1 MNMIEIRN
9 VTKRY
14 GDKRAVDDVSFDVA
28 AGESVA
34 LWGSNGAGKTTL
46 IRCMLGSTRF
56 EGDITIDG
64 VASRRQGKEVRRRIG
79 YVPQTM
85 PTFDMSV
92 GEMVLL
98 VARLRGATARDG
110 LDRLDQFGLT
120 HTKRQSVASLSGG
133 MRQKLALTLALLGNP
148 RVLMFDEP
156 TANLDAKS
164 QNELIRMLV
173 GLKHEGR
180 TVVFTSHRWSEV
192 RSLADSVVHLE
203 MGQHIGG
210 GPVSEMAVTT
220 DRVSLRLQLGA
231 DDIGPAVELLGDHGY
246 TTMRNGTSVLVS
258 VQDRAKVEPM
268 QLLAGAGHQI
278 INFDIQDE
286 E

>member
-1 MNMIEIRN
+1 MIEIRN

-64 VASRRQGKEVRRRIG
+64 ISSKRQGKEVRRRIG
-79 YVPQTM
+79 YVPQAM

-92 GEMVLL
+92 GEMILL
-98 VARLRGATARDG
+98 VSRLRNAMPREG
-110 LDRLDQFGLT
+110 LDLLEEFGLSYT
-120 HTKRQSVASLSGG
+120 MRQSVASLSGG
-133 MRQKLALTLALLGNP
+133 MRQKMALTLALLGNP

-173 GLKHEGR
+173 ELKQKGR
-180 TVVFTSHRWSEV
+180 TLVFTSHRWSEV
-192 RSLADSVVHLE
+192 RALADTVVHLE
-203 MGQHIGG
+203 QGKQIDGG
-210 GPVSEMAVTT
+210 SVTDLAIVT
-220 DRVSLRLQLGA
+220 DRVSLR
-231 DDIGPAVELLGDHGY
+231 VELSPDQVQPAIDLLDERGY
-246 TTMRNGTSVLVS
+246 QTMQNGTSVLVS
-258 VQDRAKVEPM
+258 VQDRLKAEPM
-268 QLLAGAGHQI
+268 MVLTEAGYRI
-278 INFDIQDE
+278 RNFDLQVE

>member
-1 MNMIEIRN
+1 MIEIRN

-28 AGESVA
+28 AGESVS

-46 IRCMLGSTRF
+46 IRCMLGSTKF

-64 VASRRQGKEVRRRIG
+64 VSSKRQGKEVRHRIG

-98 VARLRGATARDG
+98 IARLRGATARDG
-110 LDRLDQFGLT
+110 LDRLEEFGLS

-156 TANLDAKS
+156 TANLDARS

-173 GLKHEGR
+173 DLKQQGR

-192 RSLADSVVHLE
+192 RSLADTVVHLE
-203 MGQHIGG
+203 MGKHIGG
-210 GPVSEMAVTT
+210 GSVSDMAIQT
-220 DRVSLRLQLGA
+220 DRVSLRMELSEEQ
-231 DDIGPAVELLGDHGY
+231 IGPAITLLDERGFR
-246 TTMRNGTSVLVS
+246 TMRNGTSVLVS
-258 VQDRAKVEPM
+258 VQDRVKADPVM
-268 QLLAGAGHQI
+268 LLAGSGYEI
-278 INFDIQDE
+278 LNFDLQDE

>member
-1 MNMIEIRN
+1 MIEIRN

-14 GDKRAVDDVSFDVA
+14 GEKRAVDDVSFHVE
-28 AGESVA
+28 AGQSVA

-46 IRCMLGSTRF
+46 IRCMLGSTKF
-56 EGDITIDG
+56 EGEITVDG
-64 VASRRQGKEVRRRIG
+64 VSSKRQGKEVRRRIG
-79 YVPQTM
+79 YVPQIM

-110 LDRLDQFGLT
+110 LDRLEEFGLSYT
-120 HTKRQSVASLSGG
+120 RRQAVGSLSGG

-156 TANLDAKS
+156 TANLDARS

-173 GLKHEGR
+173 GLKQQGR
-180 TVVFTSHRWSEV
+180 TIVFTSHRWSEV
-192 RSLADSVVHLE
+192 RSLADVVVHLE
-203 MGQHIGG
+203 MGKQIGG
-210 GPVSEMAVTT
+210 GDVAEMAMAT
-220 DRVSLRLQLGA
+220 DRVSLRVQLPPESVAPALQLLEEHGFQT
-231 DDIGPAVELLGDHGY
+231 LL
-246 TTMRNGTSVLVS
+246 NGSSLLVS
-258 VQDRAKVEPM
+258 VQDRAKSEPM
-268 QLLAGAGHQI
+268 MLLAGAGHRI
-278 INFDIQDE
+278 VNFDLQDE

>member
-1 MNMIEIRN
+1 MIEIRN

-28 AGESVA
+28 PGESVA

-56 EGDITIDG
+56 DGDITIDG
-64 VASRRQGKEVRRRIG
+64 VSSKRQGKEVRRRIG
-79 YVPQTM
+79 YVPQSM

-98 VARLRGATARDG
+98 VSRLRGATPRDG
-110 LDRLDQFGLT
+110 INLLEEFGLSY
-120 HTKRQSVASLSGG
+120 TKRQSVASLSGG
-133 MRQKLALTLALLGNP
+133 MRQKMALTLALLGNP
-148 RVLMFDEP
+148 RVLLFDEP

-173 GLKHEGR
+173 DLKKQGR

-192 RSLADSVVHLE
+192 RALADTVVHLE
-203 MGQHIGG
+203 QGKQIDGG
-210 GPVSEMAVTT
+210 TVTELAVVT
-220 DRVSLRLQLGA
+220 DRVSLR
-231 DDIGPAVELLGDHGY
+231 VELPREQVQPAIDLLHERGFQ
-246 TTMRNGTSVLVS
+246 TMQNGTSVLVS
-258 VQDRAKVEPM
+258 VQDRQKAEPM
-268 QLLAGAGHQI
+268 IVLAEAGYRIQ
-278 INFDIQDE
+278 NFDLQAE

>member
-1 MNMIEIRN
+1 MIEIRN

-14 GDKRAVDDVSFDVA
+14 GDKRAVDDVSFNVA

-46 IRCMLGSTRF
+46 IRCLLGATRF
-56 EGDITIDG
+56 QGEILVDG
-64 VASRRQGKEVRRRIG
+64 ISSSRHGKAVRRLVG

-98 VARLRGATARDG
+98 IARLRGASARDG
-110 LDRLDQFGLT
+110 LQVLDEFGLS

-133 MRQKLALTLALLGNP
+133 MRQKLALTLALLGDP
-148 RVLMFDEP
+148 RVLVFDEP

-173 GLKHEGR
+173 ELKQAGR
-180 TVVFTSHRWSEV
+180 TIVFTSHRWSEV
-192 RSLADSVVHLE
+192 RALADSVVHLE
-203 MGQHIGG
+203 MGKQIESGS
-210 GPVSEMAVTT
+210 VAELATVT
-220 DRVSLRLQLGA
+220 DRVSLRLELAAGDAGA
-231 DDIGPAVELLGDHGY
+231 AATALQDGGY
-246 TTMRNGTSVLVS
+246 RTMRNGASVLVS
-258 VQDRAKVEPM
+258 VEDRLKAEP
-268 QLLAGAGHQI
+268 LALVADRGYRV
-278 INFDIQDE
+278 INFDLQPE

>member
-1 MNMIEIRN
+1 MIEIRN

-14 GDKRAVDDVSFDVA
+14 GDKRAVDDVSFNVA

-56 EGDITIDG
+56 DGDITIDG
-64 VASRRQGKEVRRRIG
+64 ISSKRQGKEVRRRIG
-79 YVPQTM
+79 YVPQSM

-98 VARLRGATARDG
+98 ITRLRGASARDG
-110 LDRLDQFGLT
+110 LDVLDEFGLSY
-120 HTKRQSVASLSGG
+120 TKRQSVASLSGG
-133 MRQKLALTLALLGNP
+133 MRQKMALTLALLGNP

-156 TANLDAKS
+156 TANLDARS
-164 QNELIRMLV
+164 QDELIRMLSE
-173 GLKHEGR
+173 LKQKGR

-192 RSLADSVVHLE
+192 RALADTVVHLE
-203 MGQHIGG
+203 EGKHIDGG
-210 GPVSEMAVTT
+210 SVKELAIVT
-220 DRVSLRLQLGA
+220 DRVSLR
-231 DDIGPAVELLGDHGY
+231 VELPQEQVRPALDLLDEHGFK
-246 TTMRNGTSVLVS
+246 TMQNGTSVLVS
-258 VQDRAKVEPM
+258 VQDRLKAEPM
-268 QLLAGAGHQI
+268 MVLANAGYCVQ
-278 INFDIQDE
+278 NFDLQVE